1 MSLRYF
7 NEKGNTLIL
16 ILVLISVFS
25 ILYISIV
32 GVSITNSKQITITED
47 NAQAVSIAEMG
58 ITYYKTAL
66 YNKSSEVKANSAF
79 KDSINQSISKQ
90 ISDTFGKIT
99 ANNKEATEAEINKS
113 AYFNKLTAIAS
124 NQYMEKIKTELET
137 INRTFFQNVAVSVD
151 SSAGSSFII
160 SNIKQTSNQDGI
172 TYTFDSKGID
182 GDKEITLSSVFT
194 IPIKLDPI
202 VLEAEASTETGDG
215 TNEGSTDTS
224 DDQATVKTGLTGNDI
239 PDPGVLTACVSPIPN
254 NYQFNNNCQ
263 YNEDTTITKNTD
275 IISTILKTSGS
286 LTISSNVNQFSNS
299 TIYTTNNLNVTGNLN
314 GISSIKIHVGG
325 EAKFNNLNS
334 SLNNSIIEVAKDGTF
349 ENISTIDSSIY
360 VGGKATF
367 RNGNSFTK
375 TKLEVKGDFESKN
388 WNNTSDS
395 IISIGGTAEIDNINS
410 SFSNTVLSIKG
421 KATINHINNPGDNSI
436 ISILGNATI
445 SVINNP
451 SKTAIYIGGDGTIND
466 INMGNDSKIC
476 VRGTISI
483 PRNFNLNGNGKVYA
497 SAISSDT
504 NNNNRSKIDTNPNNF
519 ATNCNS
525 GFSDGDENDGGSNTP
540 ETVYIP
546 AIANDLRVEDSEINV
561 DYYY

>member
-1 MSLRYF
+1 LSLRYF

-79 KDSINQSISKQ
+79 KDSINQSISNQ

-124 NQYMEKIKTELET
+124 NQYMEKIKTELES

-202 VLEAEASTETGDG
+202 VLEAEASSGTED
-215 TNEGSTDTS
+215 GSTDGNTGSS
-224 DDQATVKTGLTGNDI
+224 DEQSNAQTGLTGNDI
-239 PDPGVLTACVSPIPN
+239 PDPGRLDVCVNPIPD
-254 NYQFNNNCQ
+254 NYRFTSNCQ
-263 YNEDTTITKNTD
+263 YSGNTSITKNTD
-275 IISTILKTSGS
+275 IVNAILKANGV
-286 LTISSNVNQFSNS
+286 LTITSNINQFSNS
-299 TIYTTNNLNVTGNLN
+299 TIYTTSDLYVTGNMN
-314 GISSIKIHVGG
+314 GISTIKIHAGG
-325 EAKFNNLNS
+325 SASFS
-334 SLNNSIIEVAKDGTF
+334 SLNSTISDSIIEVAGSGTF
-349 ENISTIDSSIY
+349 QNLKTDNTSIY
-360 VGGKATF
+360 IGGAATF
-367 RNGNSFTK
+367 LNGNSLPK
-375 TKLEVKGDFESKN
+375 TKLEVKGSLSSGD
-388 WNNTSDS
+388 WNNASDS
-395 IISIGGTAEIDNINS
+395 VISIGGAATIGNINS
-410 SFSNTVLSIKG
+410 PFSNTVVSIKG
-421 KATINHINNPGDNSI
+421 SASI
-436 ISILGNATI
+436 QS
-445 SVINNP
+445 INNP
-451 SKTAIYIGGDGTIND
+451 SNNSKISVLGDATISTINNLEKTSIYIGGNGTINNL
-466 INMGNDSKIC
+466 NMGNDGKIC
-476 VRGTISI
+476 VRNTLDLTG
-483 PRNFNLNGNGKVYA
+483 NYNLNGNGKVYA
-497 SAISSDT
+497 SKLTT
-504 NNNNRSKIDTNPNNF
+504 NTARNYGSKIDTNPNNF

-546 AIANDLRVEDSEINV
+546 AIANDLRVENSEINV
-561 DYYY
+561 DYNY